1 MPGLLWRLIQL
12 LRVSLYGYWSH
23 CGYFVCLVV
32 GRQKVSGMMVMLINT
47 LWSSIHWLVANTI
60 LDVYMSR
67 YVCMHVYDVCS
78 LISRPTLLFVIRLAF
93 SIIHGSGGM
102 AKNGEGLVSFIM

>member
-1 MPGLLWRLIQL
+1 MLSSRTTESEWYDGH
-12 LRVSLYGYWSH
+12 VDKHS
-23 CGYFVCLVV
+23 
-32 GRQKVSGMMVMLINT
+32 MVFNT
-47 LWSSIHWLVANTI
+47 LASCQYHIGH
-60 LDVYMSR
+60 VYMSR

-102 AKNGEGLVSFIM
+102 AKKWERPGLIYHVSGHEVDVEGRG

>member
-1 MPGLLWRLIQL
+1 ML
-12 LRVSLYGYWSH
+12 S
-23 CGYFVCLVV
+23 
-32 GRQKVSGMMVMLINT
+32 SGTTESEWYDGHVDKHSMVFNT
-47 LWSSIHWLVANTI
+47 LASCQYHIGH
-60 LDVYMSR
+60 VYMSR
-67 YVCMHVYDVCS
+67 YVCMHMYVVCS